1 MGKDP
6 GVSNRQHE
14 ALGMQDQKLLP
25 PKLPDRLI
33 KWFVK
38 EELQEEILGDLHEYH
53 TELLNLAPLKRR
65 FFYWFHMFNFLRP
78 FAIKNLGR
86 AHRINNYGMFK
97 NYFVT
102 SLRFIKREKA
112 FSLMNIFGL
121 ALGIGCALVIYKI
134 VDHETSFDK
143 HHRNFQSIHRVVS
156 EFEQDGGNIYFAG
169 QPHAMA
175 TGLRSDFGV
184 TAAMSYYD
192 KDGLITIEDGS
203 GTQKRFQE
211 KAGIVF
217 VEPQFLKLF
226 DFDWVAGDVSSALSD
241 QGKVILTTSS
251 VEKYYGLKS
260 DDAHTAI
267 GRSLILENAKTLY
280 VSAVVEDLPSTSDFP
295 FTAIFHYQDQDVANQ
310 YFYEGKSWQEY
321 NSETNC
327 FVLLENGVS
336 SAELESQLEGYLM
349 KYQPEDM
356 ASMMELKLQPLAEL
370 HSSETVTRNY
380 RGATVSDNKLIAL
393 GIVGLFMIITACIN
407 FINLATAQA
416 VKRSKE
422 VGVRKSLGGNKT
434 QLIIQF
440 LTETF
445 LITLIATLVGLLAAQ
460 LLASQIENI
469 FGYEIN
475 LRLFAGVEMLKIVA
489 SIVLLVGLIS
499 GLYPAFILARMNPI
513 LAVKNSLNTRQT
525 SGFLSL
531 RRALV
536 VFQFAISQILI
547 IGILILNL
555 QMDYFLTKDLGF
567 NDDSIIVV
575 KLPESDSL
583 KLPIL
588 KNNLLSHP
596 QIDKVSFST
605 TGPLASWKV
614 NNPIYHPSIV
624 EENPSGNLKNVD
636 EDYLDL
642 YELDLIAGENYK
654 AGDPQDW
661 VVVNRMLTKLIGFD
675 DPSKALGERF
685 KYGRS
690 GREFTIMGVIED
702 FHAGSLKREMDYVI
716 LANLKWNIYQAGI
729 KFNSNHTGF
738 SEIKNLLENIES
750 DWTATFPEHV
760 FDFEFYD
767 EQLASLYVTEQRVSE
782 VFKIIVAI
790 AIIIGCLGLYG
801 LVSFMSN
808 QKTKEIGIRKVMG
821 ASAISIWNIFS
832 KEMVLLLIIAFMV
845 AAPVAYFAMN
855 SWLENYT
862 YRIEITP
869 MVFIISI
876 LTSLAIA
883 LLTISYKS
891 IQASRAN
898 PVLSLRD
905 E

>member
-1 MGKDP
+1 MSWP
-6 GVSNRQHE
+6 
-14 ALGMQDQKLLP
+14 AKLFLHFFRWFCHP
-25 PKLPDRLI
+25 RLKKPI
-33 KWFVK
+33 
-38 EELQEEILGDLHEYH
+38 EGDLMELHEER
-53 TELLNLAPLKRR
+53 TKEIGQRKADLIFIRDVLLL
-65 FFYWFHMFNFLRP
+65 FRP
-78 FAIKNLGR
+78 SIIKPADGT
-86 AHRINNYGMFK
+86 HRINNYGMLK
-97 NYFVT
+97 NYFIT
-102 SLRFIKREKA
+102 SIRFIRREKF

-143 HHRNFQSIHRVVS
+143 HHENFESIYRLIN
-156 EFEQDGGNIYFAG
+156 EFKQAEGNVYFAG
-169 QPHAMA
+169 QPHAIA
-175 TGLRSDFGV
+175 EGLRNDFGI

-192 KDGLITIEDGS
+192 KDGLITVEDES
-203 GTQKRFQE
+203 GNQKRFQE
-211 KAGIVF
+211 KEGVVF
-217 VEPQFLKLF
+217 VEPQFLELF
-226 DFDWVAGDVSSALSD
+226 DFEWVAGDASSALSD

-260 DDAHTAI
+260 EEAHMAI

-295 FTAIFHYQDQDVANQ
+295 FTSIFHYQDQDVANR

-327 FVLLENGVS
+327 FVLLDNENS
-336 SAELESQLEGYLM
+336 SVEIESQLDGYLM

-356 ASMMELKLQPLAEL
+356 ASMKELKLQPLAEM

-422 VGVRKSLGGNKT
+422 VGVRKSLGGNKA
-434 QLIIQF
+434 QLIAQF
-440 LTETF
+440 LSETF
-445 LITLIATLVGLLAAQ
+445 LITFIATIVGLLVAE

-469 FGYEIN
+469 FGYEIS
-475 LRLFAGVEMLKIVA
+475 LQLFAGLGMLKIVGA
-489 SIVLLVGLIS
+489 IVLLVGLIS
-499 GLYPAFILARMNPI
+499 GLYPAFILSRMNPI
-513 LAVKNSLNTRQT
+513 LAVKNSLSTKQT

-596 QIDKVSFST
+596 QIEKVSFST

-614 NNPIYHPSIV
+614 NNPIFHPSIV
-624 EENPSGNLKNVD
+624 AENPSGNLKNVD

-654 AGDPQDW
+654 TGDPRDW
-661 VVVNRMLTKLIGFD
+661 VVVNRKLTELIGFD
-675 DPSKALGERF
+675 DPSESLGERF
-685 KYGRS
+685 QYGRS
-690 GREFTIMGVIED
+690 GREFTITGVVED

-716 LANLKWNIYQAGI
+716 LSNVKWNIYQAGI
-729 KFNSNHTGF
+729 KFNANQTGY
-738 SEIKNLLENIES
+738 SDIKNMLENIES

-767 EQLASLYVTEQRVSE
+767 EQLASLYATEQRISE

-808 QKTKEIGIRKVMG
+808 QKTKEIGIRKVLG
-821 ASAISIWNIFS
+821 ASAVSIWNIFS
-832 KEMVLLLIIAFMV
+832 KEMVMLLIIAFV
-845 AAPVAYFAMN
+845 IAAPVSYFAMN

-876 LTSLAIA
+876 LASLGIA

-891 IQASRAN
+891 IRASRAN

>member
-1 MGKDP
+1 
-6 GVSNRQHE
+6 
-14 ALGMQDQKLLP
+14 MQNQQLLP
-25 PKLPDRLI
+25 PKLPDRILKWLI
-33 KWFVK
+33 KG
-38 EELQEEILGDLHEYH
+38 ELQEEILGDLHEYH
-53 TELLNLAPLKRR
+53 AELLNLTPLKRR
-65 FFYWFHMFNFLRP
+65 FFYWFHIFNFLRP
-78 FAIKNLGR
+78 FAIKNLDSTR
-86 AHRINNYGMFK
+86 RINNYGMLK

-112 FSLMNIFGL
+112 FSLMNILGL

-143 HHRNFQSIHRVVS
+143 YHTNFQSIYRVVN
-156 EFEQDGGNIYFAG
+156 EFDQDGGSVYFAG

-175 TGLRSDFGV
+175 EGLRNDFGI

-192 KDGLITIEDGS
+192 KDGLIVIEDDNGS
-203 GTQKRFQE
+203 KKRFLE
-211 KAGIVF
+211 KEGIAF
-217 VEPQFLKLF
+217 VEPEFLELF
-226 DFDWVAGDVSSALSD
+226 DFSWIAGNATSALSD
-241 QGKVILTTSS
+241 QGKVILTASS
-251 VEKYYGLKS
+251 VEKYFGLKS
-260 DDAHTAI
+260 DEAHNAI
-267 GRSLILENAKTLY
+267 GKPIILENTKTLY
-280 VSAVVEDLPSTSDFP
+280 VSAVVGDIPSTSDFP
-295 FTAIFHYQDQDVANQ
+295 FTAIFHYQDQDAANQ

-321 NSETNC
+321 NSATNC
-327 FVLLENGVS
+327 FVLLDKKTK
-336 SAELESQLEGYLM
+336 SAELESQLEGYLA

-356 ASMMELKLQPLAEL
+356 SSLMELKLQPLAEL

-393 GIVGLFMIITACIN
+393 GMVGLFLIITACIN

-422 VGVRKSLGGNKT
+422 VGVRKALGGNKG
-434 QLIIQF
+434 QLVTQF

-445 LITLIATLVGLLAAQ
+445 LITLIATLVGLLVAN

-475 LRLFAGVEMLKIVA
+475 LALFEGLEMFKIVVA
-489 SIVLLVGLIS
+489 IILLVGFIS

-513 LAVKNSLNTRQT
+513 LAVKNSLNARQT

-583 KLPIL
+583 KLDLL
-588 KNNLLSHP
+588 KNNLLANS
-596 QIDKVSFST
+596 QIEKVSFST

-624 EENPSGNLKNVD
+624 EDNPSGNLKNVD

-642 YELDLIAGENYK
+642 YELELVAGENYK
-654 AGDPQDW
+654 MGDPLDW
-661 VVVNRMLTKLIGFD
+661 VVVNRKLTELIGFTN
-675 DPSKALGERF
+675 PGEALGERI

-690 GREFTIMGVIED
+690 GREFTIVGVVED
-702 FHAGSLKREMDYVI
+702 FHAASLKQEMDYVI
-716 LANLKWNIYQAGI
+716 FANLKWNIYQAGI
-729 KFNSNHTGF
+729 KFNANQTGY
-738 SEIKNLLENIES
+738 SDIKNLIGSIETH
-750 DWTATFPEHV
+750 WTATYPEHV

-767 EQLASLYVTEQRVSE
+767 EQLASLYATEQRISE

-821 ASAISIWNIFS
+821 ASIMSIWNIFS
-832 KEMVLLLIIAFMV
+832 KEMILLLVIAFV
-845 AAPVAYFAMN
+845 LAAPVAYFAMN

-876 LTSLAIA
+876 LVSLAIA
-883 LLTISYKS
+883 LVTISYKS
-891 IQASRAN
+891 IRASRAN